1 MRRFFINA
9 SIADEMVIDGADA
22 RHIVLV
28 LRLTVGDML
37 LVAGTD
43 GKTAKAEIINGN
55 SQTVHLRLVELIA
68 DNTEPPVAVWLVQG
82 LAKGEKMDFIVQ
94 KAVELGVAGIIP
106 VMTDHCVVKYDQ
118 AKQADKVA
126 RWQKIAREAAKQCGR
141 NSIPPIYPVTRL
153 ADIFTCYEFAH
164 ASKIML
170 YEGQACRGLKQTL
183 AENGRQTY
191 LLFIGPE
198 GGFSFD
204 EVNLCQANGAKIA
217 TMGPRI
223 MRTETAALAA
233 LSAVMFECG
242 DLGG

>member
-1 MRRFFINA
+1 MRRFFINTG
-9 SIADEMVIDGADA
+9 IADEMVIDGTDA
-22 RHIVLV
+22 RHIILV
-28 LRLTVGDML
+28 LRMAVGDML
-37 LVAGTD
+37 QVAGTD
-43 GKTAKAEIINGN
+43 GRTAKAEITNES
-55 SQTVHLRLVELIA
+55 SQAVHLKLVELIA
-68 DNTEPPVAVWLVQG
+68 DNTEPPIAVWLVQG

-94 KAVELGVAGIIP
+94 KSVELGVAGVIP
-106 VMTDHCVVKYDQ
+106 VMSDHCVVKYDQ

-141 NSIPPIYPVTRL
+141 NSVPLIYSVSRL
-153 ADIFTCYEFAH
+153 ADIFTCNEFAQTN
-164 ASKIML
+164 KIML

-183 AENGRQTY
+183 AENDGQTY

-198 GGFSFD
+198 GGFSLD
-204 EVNLCQANGAKIA
+204 EVNLCQANGAKIV

>member
-9 SIADEMVIDGADA
+9 PIADEMVIDGADA
-22 RHIVLV
+22 RHIALV
-28 LRLTVGDML
+28 LRLAAGDML

-43 GKTAKAEIINGN
+43 GKTGKAEITNAN
-55 SQTVHLRLVELIA
+55 SQTVHLKLVELIA
-68 DNTEPPVAVWLVQG
+68 DISEPSVAVWLVQG

-94 KAVELGVAGIIP
+94 KSVELGVAGIIP
-106 VMTDHCVVKYDQ
+106 ATTDHCVVKYDR
-118 AKQADKVA
+118 AKQVDKVV

-141 NSIPPIYPVTRL
+141 SSIPLIYPVTRL
-153 ADIFTCYEFAH
+153 TDIFTCNEFAH

-170 YEGQACRGLKQTL
+170 YEGQACRGLKKTL
-183 AENGRQTY
+183 AETVRQTY

-198 GGFSFD
+198 GGFSLD
-204 EVNLCQANGAKIA
+204 EVNLCQANGAKIV